1 MSFASPLAL
10 WGLLLLPAAAAL
22 WALAQRRRA
31 RFAIHYPNVG
41 VLAAVVPDRSPW
53 RRLLP
58 VGLYLLA
65 LAALVLGLSRPHAA
79 LSVPR
84 EEATVVL
91 VMDTSGSMEA
101 DDVRPTRLVAARSS
115 ARAFL
120 GQLPE
125 RFQVGLVTFADR
137 AQVMAQP
144 TIDRIAVREAIDSLR
159 PYGGTAMGDGLAQ
172 ALELGPQATSPG
184 ATGAGDPRPLDAV
197 LLLSDGYNTTG
208 RLEPMEAAERART
221 LGVPTFTIALG
232 TPEGVV
238 ESRDQFGRRRLVS
251 VPPDHDTLEAIAELT
266 GGSYFEAPTE
276 DDLRKVYEDLGSRI
290 GYVKERRE
298 VTAAFA
304 AAALVLAATGGG
316 LSLAWTGRLP

>member
-1 MSFASPLAL
+1 M
-10 WGLLLLPAAAAL
+10 
-22 WALAQRRRA
+22 
-31 RFAIHYPNVG
+31 
-41 VLAAVVPDRSPW
+41 
-53 RRLLP
+53 
-58 VGLYLLA
+58 LYLLA
-65 LAALVLGLSRPHAA
+65 LAAMVLGLSRPHAA

-101 DDVRPTRLVAARSS
+101 NDVRPTRLQAARSS

-137 AQVMAQP
+137 AEVLAQP
-144 TIDRIAVREAIDSLR
+144 TIDRVAVREAIDSLR
-159 PYGGTAMGDGLAQ
+159 PYGGTAMGDGLDQ
-172 ALELGPQATSPG
+172 ALRLGG
-184 ATGAGDPRPLDAV
+184 RRDAGRGSGGSGGRRPLDAV

-208 RLEPMEAAERART
+208 VLEPMEAAERARR

-232 TPEGVV
+232 TPAGVV

-251 VPPDHDTLEAIAELT
+251 VPPDHETLQAIAEMT
-266 GGSYFEAPTE
+266 GGSFFEAPTGE
-276 DDLRKVYEDLGSRI
+276 DLRKVYEDLGSRI
-290 GYVKERRE
+290 GYVKDRRE

-304 AAALVLAATGGG
+304 AVALVLAAAGGG